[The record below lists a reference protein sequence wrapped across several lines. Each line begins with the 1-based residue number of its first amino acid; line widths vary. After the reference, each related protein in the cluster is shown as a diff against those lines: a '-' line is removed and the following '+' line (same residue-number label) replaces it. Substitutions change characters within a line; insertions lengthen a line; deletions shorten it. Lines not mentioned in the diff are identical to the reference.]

1 MSETHWKLKKL
12 HGTRNKIIQL
22 LRKRHYRV
30 EELAGELGVTKNA
43 IRAQIALLQR
53 DGIVEPIGEIKG
65 TRRPALTYGLSLDM
79 DLFFSKAY
87 PTVLAQLLVV
97 LSRGMPQVKFKRVMK
112 ELGQE
117 LSRSKP
123 RPTGSFRKRVESA
136 VGFYE
141 GLGAVMEVEEEGE
154 KLIIKGHGCPLAEVA
169 KIDPSICI
177 AVESM
182 LGELIGAPVQQRC
195 DHGTRPRCRFE
206 VARSQK
212 ISKN

>member
-1 MSETHWKLKKL
+1 MAETPWKLKKL

-22 LRKRHYRV
+22 LRKRHYLV

-53 DGIVEPIGEIKG
+53 DGIVESIGEIKG
-65 TRRPALTYGLSLDM
+65 TRRPALTYGLSSDM
-79 DLFFSKAY
+79 DLFFSNAY

-97 LSRGMPQVKFKRVMK
+97 LSKRMSQVKFKKIMK

-123 RPTGSFRKRVESA
+123 SPTGSLRKRVESA
-136 VGFYE
+136 VEFYE
-141 GLGAVMEVEEEGE
+141 GLGAVMEVEEERG

-169 KIDPSICI
+169 KTNPSICI
-177 AVESM
+177 AVKSM
-182 LGELIGAPVQQRC
+182 LSELIGTPVQQRC
-195 DHGTRPRCRFE
+195 DHGERPRCRFE
-206 VARSQK
+206 VAKSRR
-212 ISKN
+212 ISRR